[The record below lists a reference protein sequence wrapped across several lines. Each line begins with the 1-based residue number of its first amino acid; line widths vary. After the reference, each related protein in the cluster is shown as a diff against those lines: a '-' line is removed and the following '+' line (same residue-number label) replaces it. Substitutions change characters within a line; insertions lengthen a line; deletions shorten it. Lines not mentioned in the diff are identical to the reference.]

1 MYLQSRITELAQAIG
16 ADIKTLITGLTGKY
30 DKTGG
35 DLSGD
40 MNLTGTGRRITG
52 DFSNATLA
60 NRLMFQTNVPNS
72 ATGMFAIPSGT
83 GTVSTMGVFG
93 NSDVTNSSWGSMQVT
108 ATEVRFSSGILGTG
122 TYLPMTFYTNGV
134 ERARLDVSGNLGLG
148 ITPVARLHTY
158 VANAGIPDATGTGTT
173 GVTARFQNSSV
184 VFDVGVYSSGVVWLQ
199 PRLASNNAS
208 TFETYL
214 NPTGGGV
221 KFGRTAYFNAQNA
234 QGTIS
239 ANGTLDFATGQKQ
252 SLTLGANITLNLSF
266 PGVGNYQI
274 LLTQDATGNRTVSW
288 GGVTRY
294 VGSASAPAINTAANS
309 STVISIYFDGTNVW
323 LGASKVNA

>member
-1 MYLQSRITELAQAIG
+1 MSLQSRITELAQAIG

-35 DLSGD
+35 DLSGNV
-40 MNLTGTGRRITG
+40 NLTGTGRRITG

-60 NRLMFQTNVPNS
+60 NRVMLQTSVADS
-72 ATGMFAIPSGT
+72 ATGVFALPNGT
-83 GTVSTMGVFG
+83 STVSAFGVFG
-93 NSDVTNSSWGSMQVT
+93 KSAVTNSPWGSISMSAVDF
-108 ATEVRFSSGILGTG
+108 RISSGVLGTG
-122 TYLPMTFYTNGV
+122 TYLPMTFYTGGT
-134 ERARLDVSGNLGLG
+134 EKARLDTSGNLGIG
-148 ITPVARLHTY
+148 ITPLARLHTY
-158 VANAGIPDATGTGTT
+158 VANAGNPDATGTGTT

-199 PRLASNNAS
+199 PRLTSNNAT

-221 KFGRTAYFNAQNA
+221 RFGRTAYFNAQNA

-239 ANGTLDFATGQKQ
+239 VNSTIDFATGQKQ
-252 SLTLGANITLNLSF
+252 SLTLGGNVTLTLSF

-274 LLTQDATGNRTVSW
+274 ILTQDGTGNRTVTW
-288 GGVTRY
+288 AGVTRY
-294 VGSASAPAINTAANS
+294 VGSASAPAINTAASS
-309 STVISIYFDGTNVW
+309 STVISIYYDGTNVW